1 MDYITYIR
9 SKVGKERVIMTVC
22 GAFVIDEHH
31 RVLLQLRADTHTWG
45 LPGGFMEMDE
55 KVEDAARR
63 ETKEETGLELG
74 EMELFGVYSGTDLHK
89 TFSNGDQVA
98 LVQILFTC
106 RDFSGTFN
114 FQDGETLDARFFPL
128 DQLPDHIF
136 EKHRIFLNDYINKQP
151 PVIG

>member
-22 GAFVIDEHH
+22 GAFVMDEHN
-31 RVLLQLRADTHTWG
+31 RVLLQLRADTQTWG

-74 EMELFGVYSGTDLHK
+74 EMELFGVYSGTELHK
-89 TFSNGDQVA
+89 TFPNGDQVA

-106 RDFSGTFN
+106 KEFTGAFN

-128 DQLPDHIF
+128 DQLPDQIF
-136 EKHRIFLNDYINKQP
+136 EKHRIFLDDYINKQP